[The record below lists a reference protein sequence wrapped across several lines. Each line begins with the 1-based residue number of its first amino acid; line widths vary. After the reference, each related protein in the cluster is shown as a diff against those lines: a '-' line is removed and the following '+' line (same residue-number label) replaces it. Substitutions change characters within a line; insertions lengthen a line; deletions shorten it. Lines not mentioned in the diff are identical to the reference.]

1 MKAVRELLNLFE
13 ELFSGRISCMSF
25 SYDFPNLMLELKDAS
40 VEKTLDDMPELCAFY
55 SPYKDSD
62 FDDDEILNDAEFLE
76 KIKPIYHKLKTQ
88 MKENKAD

>member
-1 MKAVRELLNLFE
+1 MKTVRNLLDLFE
-13 ELFSGRISCMSF
+13 ELFAGRISCMAF
-25 SYDFPNLMLELKDAS
+25 SYDFPNLMLELRDAS

-76 KIKPIYHKLKTQ
+76 KIRPIYYKLKIQ
-88 MKENKAD
+88 IEENRVD